1 MPPSIMRKPIVT
13 ILGHVDHGKTTLL
26 DTIRRTTVTERE
38 SGAITQAIGA
48 SIIPAE
54 TITRLCGSLLKQLK
68 VALTIPGLLFIDTPG
83 HAAFS
88 NLRKRGGNLADIAI
102 LVVDI
107 NEGFKPQTFEAI
119 EILKVS
125 KTPFI
130 IAANKIDLIN
140 GWKVNDEPLLM
151 NITKQIPATLGLFET
166 RLYELVGKFYEL
178 GFQAERFDRVTDIT
192 KQLSLIPIS
201 AKTGLGL
208 PELLM
213 VLTGLTQKYL
223 NESLRYELDGPAKGS
238 ILEVKEDKG
247 LGKTID
253 VIIYDGQIKVKDT
266 LIIGGIGKPI
276 ITKVKALFEPVP
288 LHEMRDAK
296 SKFASVKTA
305 FAATG
310 IKIAAPELDG
320 VVAGMPLMVVGDN
333 LQKAVEEIQ
342 SQVEEVIIETD
353 KEGIIIKADSLG
365 SLEAMISLLKEKN
378 LIVRKAT
385 IGDITKKD
393 IIEAEAV
400 IAKNP
405 LKGVILGFNVVIA
418 SDVADYASRSAVKI
432 ITHEVIYSL
441 LEQFEKWLD
450 MQKKLGEQKNL
461 DGLMYPAKLEF
472 LRNHTFRQSH
482 PAIIGVDLLA
492 GKIKIGTA
500 LMKNTPGHIGV
511 IKSIKIEQENVSE
524 TTAPKQL
531 PISIDGPTVG
541 RQIQEGDILYT
552 AIPEG
557 HFKKLKEMKHLLKKE
572 EIEVLKEI
580 AEIMRKDNPVWG
592 V

>member
-1 MPPSIMRKPIVT
+1 MRKPIVT